1 MATKFVKYNPHF
13 SARFNLAHIFAAMAG
28 HRATIGFGPR
38 ANEAEN
44 AWRHSGLND
53 FFLFP
58 FHVLLDFQIPSGYNI

>member
-13 SARFNLAHIFAAMAG
+13 SARFNLARIFAATAG
-28 HRATIGFGPR
+28 LR

-53 FFLFP
+53 LFLFLL
-58 FHVLLDFQIPSGYNI
+58 HVLLDFQIPNRYNI